1 VYEKGKR
8 KSIFISPEM
17 GKEWITQSPEVT
29 YKMGQVLRW
38 GSGAPILRTFATG
51 INWGFALAN
60 LPRDVMHSWFAAR
73 TFEGGKWKPIYN
85 PNAPIAMMQI
95 GRDLATVFP
104 DAALRGKRYQQY
116 IKEGGGMEFLVH
128 QGRLFQR
135 GKHIGTPLD
144 RIYDFM
150 GYFGETS
157 ELMTRLAIRERAI
170 RRGKSSQEATFA
182 ARDYMDF
189 AQGGW
194 ATKVADNGIPYLN
207 ASVQGTRGLWRSL
220 KDSPVESAYKLS
232 QLAALTTGVYV
243 AAKALHPKTME
254 NLQGNIDMQNN
265 LVIPIGDSFGFEDE
279 FGQMRYPYV
288 KIPLDPG
295 QKFFKTFFEASAD
308 KWLGNEID
316 VDRVVDSLKEQSPV
330 GVTELPP
337 TVSGLVGYATN
348 KDFWLNEDIWRYTD
362 KPFTY
367 PNSKEEYIPGRTPE
381 VYKDFGQLTGLSP
394 ERTRYAVEELTTSGT
409 VWSALLNKGYDELF
423 SDLPKEKKQQHL
435 AMVLARTPV
444 FKRFIGITN
453 PYSKHVAKVDKAE
466 EEATLDKFVEN
477 RGMDTLVDGYLY
489 EDSAKL
495 KDIVTYAKSFK
506 DRDTY
511 DRLMDRFKWE
521 KAIKNLP
528 EKSFWRRMKGMPSIE
543 ARANLFVDR
552 LNKAKDEDRKQ
563 LWKEYRIISR
573 AGGVISE
580 GFREEVR
587 KQIANK

>member
-1 VYEKGKR
+1 
-8 KSIFISPEM
+8 
-17 GKEWITQSPEVT
+17 
-29 YKMGQVLRW
+29 
-38 GSGAPILRTFATG
+38 
-51 INWGFALAN
+51 
-60 LPRDVMHSWFAAR
+60 
-73 TFEGGKWKPIYN
+73 
-85 PNAPIAMMQI
+85 
-95 GRDLATVFP
+95 
-104 DAALRGKRYQQY
+104 
-116 IKEGGGMEFLVH
+116 
-128 QGRLFQR
+128 
-135 GKHIGTPLD
+135 
-144 RIYDFM
+144 
-150 GYFGETS
+150 
-157 ELMTRLAIRERAI
+157 
-170 RRGKSSQEATFA
+170 
-182 ARDYMDF
+182 
-189 AQGGW
+189 
-194 ATKVADNGIPYLN
+194 
-207 ASVQGTRGLWRSL
+207 
-220 KDSPVESAYKLS
+220 
-232 QLAALTTGVYV
+232 
-243 AAKALHPKTME
+243 ME